1 MISPFNHALV
11 RRFIIL
17 LAVGILASVLSPI
30 AQAQMGSDR
39 GPSFDQLVRALPS
52 DLPNYTREK
61 TGRWEGV
68 FAQAMFKRMSGSG
81 PSPITVRLG
90 HGRKI
95 QAKVDGLIQ
104 QNDADTTTTADG
116 RTVYAIDGTI
126 IGEKSADLF
135 WTHDAYTLW
144 LSAKEPSDPAATHDV
159 LKSIIANHI
168 PADQLPEAETAAF
181 PKPSLPTA
189 KGFETPEGF
198 SAITGQYG
206 GGMDKAARISIA
218 YPSDWTALDAS
229 EVNSLAKVLDI
240 SRKKSAAKARWY
252 GSSISDGEVLTLH
265 APDEVHVQVAG
276 PGLVA
281 PFVGQTDPMGCVE
294 PNGIKSHVKG
304 PTVVQSPTKTT
315 VAGNEAATMTVEGT
329 SADGYDVRHRVVCVA
344 SNGAVP
350 RFTVT
355 RPTSKDVVSDD
366 TIQKMLKSLTAEVI
380 TSEE

>member
-1 MISPFNHALV
+1 MMCSISHAFV
-11 RRFIIL
+11 RRFVAV
-17 LAVGILASVLSPI
+17 LAVGALACTLPPRSP
-30 AQAQMGSDR
+30 AQMGSDR

-52 DLPNYTREK
+52 DLPNHTRDE

-68 FAQAMFKRMSGSG
+68 FAQAIFKRASGDG
-81 PSPITVRLG
+81 PSPVTVRLG

-95 QAKVDGLIQ
+95 QAKVSDLIQ
-104 QNDADTTTTADG
+104 RNNADTTTTADG
-116 RTVYAIDGTI
+116 RTVYAIAGTI
-126 IGEKSADLF
+126 IGAKRAALF
-135 WTHDAYTLW
+135 WMHDAYTLW
-144 LSAKEPSDPAATHDV
+144 LSVKDPSDPAAAHDA
-159 LKSIIANHI
+159 LKRIVAEHI
-168 PADQLPEAETAAF
+168 PADRLPEVETEAF

-198 SAITGQYG
+198 SAITGQYA

-229 EVNSLAKVLDI
+229 EVNSFAKVLDV
-240 SRKKSAAKARWY
+240 SRKESAAKARWY
-252 GSSISDGEVLTLH
+252 GSSMSDGEVLTLH

-276 PGLVA
+276 PGLVT
-281 PFVGQTDPMGCVE
+281 PFVGQTTPMGCIE
-294 PNGIKSHVKG
+294 PDGIKSHVKS

-329 SADGYDVRHRVVCVA
+329 STDGYDVRHRVVCVA

-355 RPTSKDVVSDD
+355 RPTDKSVVSDD
-366 TIQKMLKSLTAEVI
+366 VIQTMLESLTAEVI
-380 TSEE
+380 TSDE